1 MLVSRLRRHRASNRK
16 KIVDRLID
24 EVRRDRAKVSVSSR
38 LSEFGLLEMT
48 RQRVRPN
55 LLHDHSDP
63 CPVCSGTGRVMGPDT
78 TMTKIERWLQRSFA
92 ATRERRYVLKV
103 HPDVATTESLL
114 GLLCLFFEL
123 VSS

>member
-1 MLVSRLRRHRASNRK
+1 MVIDFIDMNEERNRK

-55 LLHDHSDP
+55 LLHDT
-63 CPVCSGTGRVMGPDT
+63 VN
-78 TMTKIERWLQRSFA
+78 L
-92 ATRERRYVLKV
+92 VLSV
-103 HPDVATTESLL
+103 RAL
-114 GLLCLFFEL
+114 GALWARTPR
-123 VSS
+123 